1 MSPFNAFHASFGW
14 VHCRCCWKCLFW
26 EIFEGPWPSFHHHG
40 LKSVIR
46 QTSASPPHDLKRE
59 GHGQRTP
66 TSLDILCLAKQ
77 LVVSTGGAN
86 PISWF
91 ELWLTIRRS
100 GWCAGCGRF
109 SIAPSS
115 ALAARGTLAPAPIAT
130 FAPHGWRCR
139 GPVFD
144 GLPVRLWADKWLG
157 QDPSWLGIGAL
168 SSQAAGVENQWYLIY
183 IFWTS
188 KIMNCLNQWV
198 ATCTA
203 HYLIPTIQSKGSFVA
218 KNTGEPPDNA
228 RNHGDHKL
236 TKQSPCLGLGKQPW
250 KPGCPIAY
258 RRNCVKLPCSC
269 SRTEGLHGHSL
280 HWKGM
285 LHWDQKTYYQRWL
298 KIRHLMHNDVKYIA
312 DLSI

>member
-1 MSPFNAFHASFGW
+1 MPFMLLSGECIAGVVGN
-14 VHCRCCWKCLFW
+14 VFW

-203 HYLIPTIQSKGSFVA
+203 HYLIPTIQSKGSL
-218 KNTGEPPDNA
+218 
-228 RNHGDHKL
+228 R
-236 TKQSPCLGLGKQPW
+236 Q
-250 KPGCPIAY
+250 
-258 RRNCVKLPCSC
+258 
-269 SRTEGLHGHSL
+269 
-280 HWKGM
+280 
-285 LHWDQKTYYQRWL
+285 
-298 KIRHLMHNDVKYIA
+298 KIRAKPQTIREIMATTSWQSNLLALALESSPESQAVPSPTEETASNCHALAAQLRGFMVIPCIGKECFTEIKKHTTKGDSK
-312 DLSI
+312 